1 MRLKS
6 PLRIVSLKITLTR
19 HCFKNG
25 KLVIS
30 FIYYLQR
37 CDMETF
43 SLSGTGSA
51 KTGTGKGV
59 YSPGCARSFFQ
70 MIPVQSGAALI
81 GYFEVT

>member
-1 MRLKS
+1 MRLKT
-6 PLRIVSLKITLTR
+6 PLRIVSLNITLTK

-30 FIYYLQR
+30 FVYYLQR

-43 SLSGTGSA
+43 SLSGTRSA

-59 YSPGCARSFFQ
+59 
-70 MIPVQSGAALI
+70 
-81 GYFEVT
+81 